1 MPNPKN
7 QPVLSHYVSVL
18 QVSNIQR
25 SILFYTLRLGF
36 EVTFEWGDPTD
47 YVIIKRDTIK
57 IHLSENKKLDTSSTT
72 SRAIYIFTTEIDQ
85 HYANLKAKGIENIS
99 PPQEADYGMVDF
111 DVTDPDGNL
120 LTFGSGVKNK
130 S

>member
-1 MPNPKN
+1 M
-7 QPVLSHYVSVL
+7 
-18 QVSNIQR
+18 
-25 SILFYTLRLGF
+25 
-36 EVTFEWGDPTD
+36 TFEWGDPTD